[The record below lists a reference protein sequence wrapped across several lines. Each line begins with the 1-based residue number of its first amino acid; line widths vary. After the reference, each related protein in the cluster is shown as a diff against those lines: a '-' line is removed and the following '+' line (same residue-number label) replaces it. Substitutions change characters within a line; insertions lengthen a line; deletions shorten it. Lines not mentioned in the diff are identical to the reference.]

1 MSFVCSEVFAICVCK
16 LLVAREPLHLSSTR
30 GETVT
35 APGDATDIS
44 WVAQLHTANIF
55 SHEDT
60 STNPSV
66 SLSVKKATE
75 KKQLFSDTHILKFW
89 DSHLQPFPKLPP
101 FLSQSPPKI
110 NSFVIEFVNN
120 TSKEPSPISYPHGI
134 YV

>member
-1 MSFVCSEVFAICVCK
+1 MSSGGAVLSFVCSEVFAICVCK
-16 LLVAREPLHLSSTR
+16 QLLVAREPLHLSLR

-75 KKQLFSDTHILKFW
+75 KKNSRFLTHILKFW
-89 DSHLQPFPKLPP
+89 DSYLHLHYFQKLPP
-101 FLSQSPPKI
+101 F
-110 NSFVIEFVNN
+110 
-120 TSKEPSPISYPHGI
+120 
-134 YV
+134 

>member
-1 MSFVCSEVFAICVCK
+1 MCVCSEVFAICVCK
-16 LLVAREPLHLSSTR
+16 QLLVAREPLHLSSTR

-75 KKQLFSDTHILKFW
+75 KKQLFSDIYSQILGLPSPTLPKNTSFFSQSHPKI
-89 DSHLQPFPKLPP
+89 DSFLIEFENIVFREPSFISHL
-101 FLSQSPPKI
+101 
-110 NSFVIEFVNN
+110 
-120 TSKEPSPISYPHGI
+120 HGFC
-134 YV
+134 V